1 MTFDSLVL
9 SKIHLQDVPKLSS
22 FVDRS
27 LKAMLPAGSD
37 DERLH
42 RLQDLAAA
50 PWTRDR
56 IVERVR
62 GVTDST
68 QLAYALRQLRRELMV
83 SLIARNSTGCCGYD
97 EVVDTMTALAEESV
111 RAVVRVCA
119 RELSERHG
127 VPFGESGAPQD
138 LLVVGMGKLGGCE
151 LNVSSD
157 IDLIF
162 LYSEDGETRAT
173 PEYPNARRTLA
184 VSEFYARLARRI
196 IPALN
201 DVEGPGFVF
210 RVDMRLRPNGD
221 AGPIVCSSEMLEE
234 YLYTQGR
241 DWERFAWLKGR
252 IVSEPVFASPEQFEA
267 QKADIQSL
275 VTPFVFR
282 KYLDFSAISSL
293 TKLHEMVRAETDRR
307 EALRAREG
315 CNVKLGRGG
324 IREIEFIVQTLQV
337 IRGGRD
343 MKLRGKSTLRMIDAL
358 VHAGA
363 IQPNVGEK
371 LKTDYVFLR
380 DLEHALQYVD
390 DQQTQWL
397 PHSGETLERA
407 AGLFGAAPVELW
419 AEVEKV
425 REFVAATFD
434 GVFQVNA
441 EKSEAKDA
449 DRWPAGW
456 ADGSPRAPEM
466 LEKLLGDL
474 GYGDSSGELSSRI
487 LSLVSGRRALV
498 LSEEAR
504 TRMRRLVQFVVEKCP
519 EWIERSGTRVISSA
533 EELSRYLRLLEAIAG
548 RSTYAAL
555 LYQYPSAAARVG
567 RVLAASRWS
576 ADYVVRHPIV
586 LDELVDSRCSE
597 MDDFTPV
604 DWSGWQE
611 NLHEQLVSAE
621 GDQERQMN
629 YLRDAHHGAVFR
641 LLVADLDGRFAVERL
656 ADQLS
661 ALADAV
667 IAEVLDLA
675 WASLPKHPEEP
686 PKFAVIGYGK
696 LGGKELGYQ
705 SDLDLVFLCDD
716 PDPESDALYSR
727 VVRRMMSALTVQ
739 TSSGKL
745 FDVDL
750 RLRPNGE
757 NGLAVSS
764 FDMFSRYQRNVDGN
778 GAWLWEHQALTRAR
792 FVAGDP
798 DLGRKFEAER
808 VAILR
813 EPRNRDALKVE
824 VSAMRA
830 KMLEGHPNS
839 SGLFDLKHDRGGM
852 VDVEFIVQYLVLGW
866 SAEFP
871 ELVNN
876 FGNILLLEMCAR
888 LGLIDEASA
897 AKAVLAYRRY
907 RALQHEIR
915 LNAGEGVPAR
925 VPLDMA
931 EAEREAV
938 KTLWREVFGNDGPQ
952 RQ

>member
-119 RELSERHG
+119 RELAERHG

-324 IREIEFIVQTLQV
+324 IREI
-337 IRGGRD
+337 
-343 MKLRGKSTLRMIDAL
+343 
-358 VHAGA
+358 H
-363 IQPNVGEK
+363 
-371 LKTDYVFLR
+371 
-380 DLEHALQYVD
+380 
-390 DQQTQWL
+390 
-397 PHSGETLERA
+397 RA
-407 AGLFGAAPVELW
+407 DIA
-419 AEVEKV
+419 
-425 REFVAATFD
+425 
-434 GVFQVNA
+434 
-441 EKSEAKDA
+441 
-449 DRWPAGW
+449 
-456 ADGSPRAPEM
+456 
-466 LEKLLGDL
+466 
-474 GYGDSSGELSSRI
+474 GDS
-487 LSLVSGRRALV
+487 RR
-498 LSEEAR
+498 S
-504 TRMRRLVQFVVEKCP
+504 
-519 EWIERSGTRVISSA
+519 
-533 EELSRYLRLLEAIAG
+533 
-548 RSTYAAL
+548 
-555 LYQYPSAAARVG
+555 
-567 RVLAASRWS
+567 
-576 ADYVVRHPIV
+576 
-586 LDELVDSRCSE
+586 
-597 MDDFTPV
+597 
-604 DWSGWQE
+604 
-611 NLHEQLVSAE
+611 
-621 GDQERQMN
+621 
-629 YLRDAHHGAVFR
+629 
-641 LLVADLDGRFAVERL
+641 
-656 ADQLS
+656 
-661 ALADAV
+661 
-667 IAEVLDLA
+667 
-675 WASLPKHPEEP
+675 
-686 PKFAVIGYGK
+686 
-696 LGGKELGYQ
+696 
-705 SDLDLVFLCDD
+705 
-716 PDPESDALYSR
+716 
-727 VVRRMMSALTVQ
+727 
-739 TSSGKL
+739 
-745 FDVDL
+745 
-750 RLRPNGE
+750 
-757 NGLAVSS
+757 
-764 FDMFSRYQRNVDGN
+764 
-778 GAWLWEHQALTRAR
+778 
-792 FVAGDP
+792 
-798 DLGRKFEAER
+798 
-808 VAILR
+808 
-813 EPRNRDALKVE
+813 
-824 VSAMRA
+824 
-830 KMLEGHPNS
+830 
-839 SGLFDLKHDRGGM
+839 
-852 VDVEFIVQYLVLGW
+852 
-866 SAEFP
+866 
-871 ELVNN
+871 
-876 FGNILLLEMCAR
+876 
-888 LGLIDEASA
+888 
-897 AKAVLAYRRY
+897 
-907 RALQHEIR
+907 
-915 LNAGEGVPAR
+915 
-925 VPLDMA
+925 
-931 EAEREAV
+931 
-938 KTLWREVFGNDGPQ
+938 
-952 RQ
+952 